1 MNYMA
6 QLTLLVNENL
16 QYIILVMAA
25 LILLALIIF
34 IAVNFKLAKLNRR
47 YQKMMQGVQGENLE
61 QVLLGHIEEVR
72 QALNQVDSLARD
84 FRRLDGT
91 LRGCVQQ
98 VGIVR
103 FNAFE
108 DTGSDLSF
116 AVAMMDAENNG
127 VVISSLFGR
136 NDSRTY
142 AKPILRGES
151 SYYLTTEEKQALQRA
166 KENIPR

>member
-6 QLTLLVNENL
+6 QFALLVNENL
-16 QYIILVMAA
+16 HYIILVMAL
-25 LILLALIIF
+25 LILVALIIF
-34 IAVNFKLAKLNRR
+34 MTINFRLAKLNRR
-47 YQKMMQGVQGENLE
+47 YQQLMQGVHGENLE
-61 QVLLGHIEEVR
+61 KVLLGHIEEVR
-72 QALNQVDSLARD
+72 QAITQVDSLTKD
-84 FRRLDGT
+84 VRRLDGI
-91 LRGCVQQ
+91 LRGCVQR

-116 AVAMMDAENNG
+116 AVVMLDAEYNG

-142 AKPILRGES
+142 AKPIIRGES
-151 SYYLTTEEKQALQRA
+151 SYFLTTEEKQALQKA
-166 KENIPR
+166 KENIPK

>member
-1 MNYMA
+1 ME
-6 QLTLLVNENL
+6 QFTLLINENL
-16 QYIILVMAA
+16 HYIILVMAG

-34 IAVNFKLAKLNRR
+34 IAINFKLAKLNRR
-47 YQKMMQGVQGENLE
+47 YQKMMQGVHGENLE
-61 QVLLGHIEEVR
+61 RVLVGHIEEVR
-72 QALNQVDSLARD
+72 QAITQVNSLSKD
-84 FRRLDGT
+84 VRRLDGI
-91 LRGCVQQ
+91 LRGCVQR

-116 AVAMMDAENNG
+116 AVAMLDAENNG
-127 VVISSLFGR
+127 IVISSLFGR

-142 AKPILRGES
+142 AKPIVNGES
-151 SYYLTTEEKQALQRA
+151 SYFLTTEEKQALLKA